1 MIKCVKP
8 NNMYEIE
15 YSKKV
20 MKFLDKL
27 DEKIYQRIR
36 LKLLLL
42 QKNPFDT
49 TLNVKKMK
57 NLENTYRLR
66 IGKIRILYK
75 IYKDKIL
82 IFVFNMKYRG
92 NIYK

>member
-1 MIKCVKP
+1 
-8 NNMYEIE
+8 MYEIE

-49 TLNVKKMK
+49 SLDVKKMK

-82 IFVFNMKYRG
+82 IFVFNIGYRG
-92 NIYK
+92 NVYK